1 MSHNHNNNPESNIV
15 TAFVLNLLF
24 ALLELVGGIITNSVA
39 ILSDAIHDFGDALSL
54 GVAYYLQKK
63 SRKRGDDKYTYGYR
77 RFSLLGSIFISV
89 VLLFGSL
96 VMIKES
102 IERLINP
109 QEASATGM
117 MILALIGIIVNGA
130 AVLKLKRGS
139 THNEKAVTL
148 HMMED
153 VLGWLAVLVGSI
165 IMYFTGIS
173 HIDPI
178 LSILIAFWVLYNVY
192 RNLRETL
199 TIMLQHSPLNL
210 DVSEL
215 EKKINNIPGI
225 CSVNDLHVWSID
237 GIKNI
242 ATIDIIC
249 KDNIETVTIKNEVR
263 RIFETHGIEH
273 STIEMDRIEDIDENK
288 KSDACR

>member
-15 TAFVLNLLF
+15 TAFILNLLF
-24 ALLELVGGIITNSVA
+24 ALVELVGGMITNSVA

-102 IERLINP
+102 TSRLLHP
-109 QEASATGM
+109 QEANATGM

-192 RNLRETL
+192 RNLKETL

-215 EKKINNIPGI
+215 EKKINSIPGI
-225 CSVNDLHVWSID
+225 FSVNDLHVWSID

-249 KDNIETVTIKNEVR
+249 KENIETVKIKNEVR

-273 STIEMDRIEDIDENK
+273 STIEMDRIENIDENK
-288 KSDACR
+288 KSEACR

>member
-199 TIMLQHSPLNL
+199 TIMLQHAPLNL

-215 EKKINNIPGI
+215 EKKINCIPGI

-249 KDNIETVTIKNEVR
+249 KDNIETVKIKNEVR